1 MNPYIVA
8 AAATLVKIV
17 LQVQALEG
25 EGDGVP
31 TSRRQLPGLQFVS
44 VSSYVLFNHVHIVYL
59 TIVIWIGVTVVRR
72 VDVGF

>member
-1 MNPYIVA
+1 MTNPYIVA

-31 TSRRQLPGLQFVS
+31 ASRRQLPGLQHVS
-44 VSSYVLFNHVHIVYL
+44 VSSHVQFNHVHIVYL
-59 TIVIWIGVTVVRR
+59 TIVIWIGV
-72 VDVGF
+72 

>member
-8 AAATLVKIV
+8 AAATLVKTV

-31 TSRRQLPGLQFVS
+31 ASRRQLPGLQYVS
-44 VSSYVLFNHVHIVYL
+44 V
-59 TIVIWIGVTVVRR
+59 
-72 VDVGF
+72 